1 VQNTYFFFTIKSS
14 ENNIKAIFFCSGAQG
29 SDRLLFLSYELI
41 EGVFLVVGILF
52 LKDCK
57 KKRGVHLFFSTASE
71 LDFFFLS
78 FFSLIHNS
86 TINVFFFSDNHFK
99 LTIF

>member
-1 VQNTYFFFTIKSS
+1 MSS
-14 ENNIKAIFFCSGAQG
+14 KNNIKAIFFFAQGAQG

-71 LDFFFLS
+71 LDFFS
-78 FFSLIHNS
+78 
-86 TINVFFFSDNHFK
+86 
-99 LTIF
+99 